1 MDIGQ
6 SEDRPLRRS
15 MARNGSLGEFEHLVL
30 LAAFRHPDG
39 AYGLTLGQELETLAK
54 RRVSR
59 GALYTTLDRLEQK
72 GFLRWRIEET
82 GPDRGGHPRRRFA
95 VTALG
100 QRALRSYR
108 RAVDNL
114 TAGLEE
120 LP

>member
-1 MDIGQ
+1 
-6 SEDRPLRRS
+6 

-30 LAAFRHPDG
+30 LALFRHPDG
-39 AYGLTLGQELETLAK
+39 AHGMTLGQDLETLAK

-72 GFLRWRIEET
+72 GFLRWRVEET
-82 GPDRGGHPRRRFA
+82 GPDRGGHPRRRFS
-95 VTALG
+95 VTAPG

-108 RAVDNL
+108 RAVENL
-114 TAGLEE
+114 SAGLEE

>member
-1 MDIGQ
+1 M
-6 SEDRPLRRS
+6 S
-15 MARNGSLGEFEHLVL
+15 RNGSLGEFEHLVL
-30 LAAFRHPDG
+30 LAAFRYPDG
-39 AYGLTLGQELETLAK
+39 AYGLTLGQDLETLAK

-72 GFLRWRIEET
+72 GFLRWRIEEG
-82 GPDRGGHPRRRFA
+82 GPERGGHPRRRFA

-114 TAGLEE
+114 TSGLEE